1 MSEWLRGAPGAPAL
15 VFGGDVVRV
24 GELAAAVAA
33 AALPQGDGPIG
44 CPAGMPP
51 AQLITTVLAALERG
65 RPVLV
70 GGDAEEA
77 ARLEGRL
84 PEGTALALRTSGSSG
99 GAPTVVARTEE
110 SWLASAAPLAEIAGI
125 GASDRVAIT
134 GPLHVSMHL
143 YAALHALWAGAS
155 VGDGLRGASVVHATP
170 TRLARLLDDG
180 LEARTAVVAGAA
192 MSASVRAAAGARLRV
207 VEYYGA
213 AELSFVAVGRGD
225 GLVPFPGA
233 ELELRDA
240 PRGRELWVRSPYLA
254 LEAIGGGMLRRDAA
268 GYATVGDLAETAPD
282 GRLHV
287 LGRGDAAITT
297 AGATVLAEHVEAVL
311 TGLPGVAAA
320 AVVGEPHE
328 LLGERVVAVVELD
341 RLSVDEPVT
350 DGRLDAAQQAVVDAA
365 RVRLEPAELPRRWFF
380 RAVPRTDSGKVA
392 RGAVRA
398 ALAAGGLDGAARSR
412 STEPDADADAH
423 VTAAAVSSAHSAEGI
438 IESEPA

>member
-15 VFGGDVVRV
+15 AFGGDVVRV

-33 AALPQGDGPIG
+33 ASLPPGDGPIG

-51 AQLITTVLAALERG
+51 ARLITTVLAALERG

-70 GGDAEEA
+70 GGGPEEA
-77 ARLEGRL
+77 AGLEGRL

-99 GAPTVVARTEE
+99 AAPTVVARTEE

-125 GASDRVAIT
+125 GASDRIAVT

-155 VGDGLRGASVVHATP
+155 VGDELRGASVVHATP
-170 TRLARLLDDG
+170 TRLARLLDDA
-180 LEARTAVVAGAA
+180 LDVRTAVVAGAA
-192 MSASVRAAAGARLRV
+192 IGASLREAAGARLRL

-213 AELSFVAVGRGD
+213 AELSFVAVGLGD
-225 GLVPFPGA
+225 GLEPFPGA
-233 ELELRDA
+233 ELELRESA
-240 PRGRELWVRSPYLA
+240 AGRELWVRSPYLA
-254 LEAIGGGMLRRDAA
+254 LGAIGGGMLRRDST
-268 GYATVGDLAETAPD
+268 GFATVGDLAETAAD
-282 GRLHV
+282 GRLRV

-311 TGLPGVAAA
+311 TSLPGVAAA

-341 RLSVDEPVT
+341 PADSGSDAPAAARL
-350 DGRLDAAQQAVVDAA
+350 RDATRQAVVDAA
-365 RVRLEPAELPRRWFF
+365 RDRLVPAELPRRWFF
-380 RAVPRTDSGKVA
+380 GAVPRTDSGKVA

-398 ALAAGGLDGAARSR
+398 ALASGALGTSA
-412 STEPDADADAH
+412 
-423 VTAAAVSSAHSAEGI
+423 VTTASSPVFTTSAEG
-438 IESEPA
+438 STA

>member
-1 MSEWLRGAPGAPAL
+1 MSEWLRGSPGAPAL
-15 VFGGDVVRV
+15 AFGGDVVRV

-33 AALPQGDGPIG
+33 AELPPGEGVIG

-51 AQLITTVLAALERG
+51 VELVTTVLAALERG

-70 GGDAEEA
+70 GGGPEEA
-77 ARLEGRL
+77 ARLDGRL

-99 GAPTVVARTEE
+99 GAPTVVARTEA

-125 GASDRVAIT
+125 GASDHVAVT

-143 YAALHALWAGAS
+143 YATLHALWAGAS
-155 VGDGLRGASVVHATP
+155 AGDGLRDASVVHATP
-170 TRLARLLDDG
+170 TKLLRLLDDG
-180 LEARTAVVAGAA
+180 LDVRTAVVAGAA
-192 MSASVRAAAGARLRV
+192 MSASLRDAARARLRL

-240 PRGRELWVRSPYLA
+240 AGGRELWVRSPYLA
-254 LEAIGGGMLRRDAA
+254 LGAIGDGMLRRDAA
-268 GYATVGDLAETAPD
+268 GFATVGDLAETAPD
-282 GRLHV
+282 GRMRV

-311 TGLPGVAAA
+311 TALPGVAAA

-328 LLGERVVAVVELD
+328 LLGERVVAVVELSG
-341 RLSVDEPVT
+341 LAT
-350 DGRLDAAQQAVVDAA
+350 DGAPGPDAAQRSVIEAA
-365 RVRLEPAELPRRWFF
+365 RIGLDPAALPRRWYF

-398 ALAAGGLDGAARSR
+398 ALEAGALGVPVAAPHPARSA
-412 STEPDADADAH
+412 SPAPVPVAPLEGE
-423 VTAAAVSSAHSAEGI
+423 TA
-438 IESEPA
+438 